1 MLNLMKKYSFIFL
14 FLVAFAGY
22 SQDYSDPQNIKVTRS
37 QEAHYP
43 KGEDALYKYFFDCIY
58 YTEEAIK
65 NEVESEVMLSFT
77 VGFDSTITNIKVITG
92 PGFGVDDEVKRCLS
106 KLKYAPA
113 LENGV
118 KMRSQQMLTV
128 PVRAYKRK

>member
-1 MLNLMKKYSFIFL
+1 MKKYTLILL
-14 FLVAFAGY
+14 FFAVFNGF

-37 QEAHYP
+37 QEAHFP
-43 KGEDALYKYFFDCIY
+43 KGDDALYKYFFDCIY
-58 YTEEAIK
+58 YTDEAIQ

-77 VGFDSTITNIKVITG
+77 VGFDSTITNIKVING
-92 PGFGVDDEVKRCLS
+92 PGMGVNEEVKRCLA

>member
-1 MLNLMKKYSFIFL
+1 MKKTLIFIL
-14 FLVAFAGY
+14 FIAVFKGY

-43 KGEDALYKYFFDCIY
+43 KGEDALYKYFFDCIH
-58 YTEEAIK
+58 YTTEAIEK
-65 NEVESEVMLSFT
+65 EVESEVTLSFT
-77 VGFDSTITNIKVITG
+77 VGFDSTITNIKVISG
-92 PGFGVDDEVKRCLS
+92 PGYGVEDDVKRCLA

-118 KMRSQQMLTV
+118 KLRSQQMLTV
-128 PVRAYKRK
+128 PVRAYNRK